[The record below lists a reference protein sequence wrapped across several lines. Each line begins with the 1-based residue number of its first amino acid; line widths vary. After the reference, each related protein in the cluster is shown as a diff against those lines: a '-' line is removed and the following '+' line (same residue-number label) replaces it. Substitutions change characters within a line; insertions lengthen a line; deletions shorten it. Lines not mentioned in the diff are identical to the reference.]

1 MVDTSLAYRRCPDV
15 SVRAILALPFP
26 FPIGPFL
33 GSFPG
38 AFLPSLS
45 PVLAPFFST
54 PSLPSHIGSSGRH
67 HARIFIGNR
76 GRWSRLDIT
85 PIDRAQYAETQ
96 KNQQYPCAHDV
107 FLTAFRVLCQS
118 FFLTSLYVQKS
129 CRRWVVKRW
138 DLSTGQP
145 GVGRTPS
152 LRGTDYERSCV

>member
-1 MVDTSLAYRRCPDV
+1 MRSDRLSPQP
-15 SVRAILALPFP
+15 VRAILALPFP

-33 GSFPG
+33 GAFPG

-45 PVLAPFFST
+45 PVLAPFFIT

-67 HARIFIGNR
+67 YARIFIGNR

-118 FFLTSLYVQKS
+118 FFLTSLYAQKS
-129 CRRWVVKRW
+129 CRRWVVKK
-138 DLSTGQP
+138 
-145 GVGRTPS
+145 VGSVNWTTRRRAHTES
-152 LRGTDYERSCV
+152 QRDRL

>member
-1 MVDTSLAYRRCPDV
+1 MAVRSDRLSPQP
-15 SVRAILALPFP
+15 VRAILALPFP

-45 PVLAPFFST
+45 PVLAPFFIT

-118 FFLTSLYVQKS
+118 FFPDISLHAKVVPEMGSKKVGS
-129 CRRWVVKRW
+129 VNWPTRRRAHTESQR
-138 DLSTGQP
+138 DRL
-145 GVGRTPS
+145 
-152 LRGTDYERSCV
+152 